1 VNVLIEAA
9 RHATSEDVDDIAK
22 LARAAI
28 AELRTQRGGELWS
41 HREARAEPL
50 EEALH
55 AALVD
60 DHHLVLVGTVDDS
73 IVGYAVVRL
82 EELRNDRP
90 LAVIDDL
97 YVEREARAVGVGEV
111 LMDAITGWARQH
123 GCLGIDA
130 FTLPGNRETKNFF
143 ESHGLTARAIL
154 VHRDLDR
161 ERDDPSAS

>member
-1 VNVLIEAA
+1 VSALTESA
-9 RHATSEDVDDIAK
+9 RLATADDVDRIAA
-22 LARAAI
+22 LAREAI

-50 EEALH
+50 E
-55 AALVD
+55 AALRAAVD
-60 DHHLVLVGTVDDS
+60 DEGQLVLVGTVDDT
-73 IVGYAVVRL
+73 IVGYAVARR
-82 EELRNDRP
+82 EDLRNDRP

-97 YVEREARAVGVGEV
+97 YVEHGARDVGVGEA
-111 LMDAITGWARQH
+111 LMDAIIGWSRQQ
-123 GCLGIDA
+123 GCTGIDA

-161 ERDDPSAS
+161 ERDDSPTT